1 MMKTV
6 LLILVMATLV
16 WGSDSEGK
24 DFSFPEIPGWK
35 QSGEIETYSPQT
47 LFEYINGAA
56 DLFLAYDFEELMIV
70 EYQNDRKATLTVDVY
85 RHRIPLLAFGI
96 FSQERLQSAT
106 ILDIGVQGYREKEF
120 LNFWT
125 GPYYVKIAGFK
136 IEPEDEKALTAL
148 ARKLAENMGEKGSPP
163 SVLAI
168 FPEEGKL
175 RNSEKF
181 IAKNFLGYSFFLSGF
196 TADYDLSGKKF
207 KLYVMEGANPED
219 CRNMIQKYL
228 EKIQKP
234 RENLAEGRYTILD
247 PYHGEMDFV
256 WKGKYIWGVLNLDD
270 AVLRSKYLKLFEE
283 TLQKN

>member
-1 MMKTV
+1 MRGSEMMKTV

-120 LNFWT
+120 LNF
-125 GPYYVKIAGFK
+125 
-136 IEPEDEKALTAL
+136 
-148 ARKLAENMGEKGSPP
+148 
-163 SVLAI
+163 
-168 FPEEGKL
+168 
-175 RNSEKF
+175 
-181 IAKNFLGYSFFLSGF
+181 
-196 TADYDLSGKKF
+196 
-207 KLYVMEGANPED
+207 
-219 CRNMIQKYL
+219 
-228 EKIQKP
+228 
-234 RENLAEGRYTILD
+234 
-247 PYHGEMDFV
+247 
-256 WKGKYIWGVLNLDD
+256 
-270 AVLRSKYLKLFEE
+270 
-283 TLQKN
+283 